1 MISSIGDRRSTAW
14 DNAPG
19 PSTITRT
26 DALAAVNDGRRALD
40 EGFFRAKLINKGLVY
55 APEHGQIAYTVSGMA
70 DFIRR
75 QLNLEPNLL
84 AGRGALLCTVR
95 RLFTTRWRQWVGRG
109 LRTCAMSNR
118 TGTGPSLARRHQS
131 SPCKS
136 IPA

>member
-26 DALAAVNDGRRALD
+26 DALAAVNDGRSALD

-75 QLNLEPNLL
+75 QLN
-84 AGRGALLCTVR
+84 
-95 RLFTTRWRQWVGRG
+95 
-109 LRTCAMSNR
+109 
-118 TGTGPSLARRHQS
+118 
-131 SPCKS
+131 
-136 IPA
+136 